1 MTTSNS
7 FYKTTFG
14 QALTA
19 TAMLFLLATFSFF
32 LIEPKV
38 STADSAS
45 RSFTIE
51 QEITGEVSFVVPPA
65 NVQMVGSL
73 TGMTGGTST
82 AAAVAV
88 VKTNNSTGY
97 TLDIK
102 FEDNGNG
109 TAMLNSNP
117 LALAPDSIKDHPSVG
132 GEPMYEFNGGNA
144 TTTSLFGYNVASTE
158 SSDVDPS
165 FLNNGTSCN
174 SGSTS
179 STEKCWMTPATSDFR
194 IIDRGYSDVS
204 GATTTINFMVVVPPN
219 PSPAVESGF
228 YYATATLTALTQ

>member
-1 MTTSNS
+1 MTSNS
-7 FYKTTFG
+7 FYKTTLG

-19 TAMLFLLATFSFF
+19 TVMLFLLATFSFF

-38 STADSAS
+38 STADSDS

-65 NVQMVGSL
+65 NIQMAGSL

-82 AAAVAV
+82 ASTTAV
-88 VKTNNSTGY
+88 VKTNNLTGY

-102 FEDNGNG
+102 FADSGYG

-117 LALAPDSIKDHPSVG
+117 LALSPDAIKDHPNVS
-132 GEPMYEFNGGNA
+132 GEPMYNFNGGSA
-144 TTTSLFGYNVASTE
+144 TSTSLFGYNVASTE
-158 SSDVDPS
+158 SSDIDPS
-165 FLNNGTSCN
+165 FLNNGTNCN
-174 SGSTS
+174 VGSLS
-179 STEKCWMTPATSDFR
+179 STNKCWMTPTTSDFR
-194 IIDRGYSDVS
+194 IIDRSYSDVN